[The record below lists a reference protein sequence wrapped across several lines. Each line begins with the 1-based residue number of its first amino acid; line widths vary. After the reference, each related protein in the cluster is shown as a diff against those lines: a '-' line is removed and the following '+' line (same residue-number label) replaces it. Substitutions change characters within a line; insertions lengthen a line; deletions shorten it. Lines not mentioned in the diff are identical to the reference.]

1 MDTKFTYLIQDTFH
15 RGRVGNAVVADSLC
29 SHPELLSGRGWYGF
43 RCWQRRRSDGLYRRV
58 QSTHLPRSSDDLPRH
73 LGRAFPPTPTGG
85 SGRLGRA

>member
-58 QSTHLPRSSDDLPRH
+58 QSTHCRGRRTTF
-73 LGRAFPPTPTGG
+73 LGTWVERFPQPQP
-85 SGRLGRA
+85 AAAAA